1 MKMTEE
7 QKKTI
12 TREKDP
18 GRIVK
23 GHKLAVIMRKRKDEI
38 LRTKERCR
46 LLSTVQSTVQSNDN
60 YIYGVGS
67 YCPCHSRL
75 CIFCI

>member
-18 GRIVK
+18 VRIVK
-23 GHKLAVIMRKRKDEI
+23 GHKLAVIMSKR
-38 LRTKERCR
+38 
-46 LLSTVQSTVQSNDN
+46 
-60 YIYGVGS
+60 
-67 YCPCHSRL
+67 
-75 CIFCI
+75 